1 MVRGVARNKM
11 KCRHNLRRGVW
22 GLKASSRSRA
32 EPWWGCAL
40 QRKTILSVNRCTKYL
55 NNKRHEIYSYFYHG
69 NNTKI
74 EVVNIF
80 LLNMRTFD

>member
-1 MVRGVARNKM
+1 MSGSKPRLKVRTLDEMFK
-11 KCRHNLRRGVW
+11 KISE
-22 GLKASSRSRA
+22 SSENDPEQLAHTS
-32 EPWWGCAL
+32 E
-40 QRKTILSVNRCTKYL
+40 KNL
-55 NNKRHEIYSYFYHG
+55 NNIFLFYHG